1 MQPDSEPMIHPAYL
15 RTLNLFAW
23 WDGRAAMERH
33 LPHCLVEFVCRSATM
48 TEACEPVEALVRF
61 GDRT

>member
-1 MQPDSEPMIHPAYL
+1 MIHPAYL
-15 RTLNLFAW
+15 RTLNLFAL

-33 LPHCLVEFVCRSATM
+33 LPHCLVEFVCRSATI
-48 TEACEPVEALVRF
+48 TEVLAPVEALVHI